1 MNFIRGIVDSQYN
14 KANMG
19 LGLVFFLF
27 PFLLLVLLSVFI
39 GLTINF
45 GGLLLAVAK
54 ELVYWILATLLL
66 IVLLIVFKGKDAS
79 ISFPAT
85 FSAFSVIYLINAIAG
100 FFVFLLINIFIPGF
114 FQRIASLQ
122 GQNITF
128 EQMLSVV
135 SSIALPSQEI
145 QIILFGLLIL
155 IGIVAFFAGLHVY
168 YRIGTLS
175 KKTSGFSNLI
185 MLVLFV
191 GIAFVLNNFLSF
203 VFSLF

>member
-1 MNFIRGIVDSQYN
+1 
-14 KANMG
+14 MG